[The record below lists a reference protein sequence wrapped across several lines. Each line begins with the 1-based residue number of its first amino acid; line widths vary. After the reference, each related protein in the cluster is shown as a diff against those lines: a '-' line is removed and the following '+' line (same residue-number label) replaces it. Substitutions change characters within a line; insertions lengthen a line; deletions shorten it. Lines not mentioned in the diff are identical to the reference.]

1 MSQRAEPRAQRVE
14 PRATENHSQA
24 LETNPE
30 TPSLAAVHNCC
41 GQRLLSVLHFSSL
54 PKGNASS
61 SRSWSLPPW
70 CAGCMGADNLC
81 LLFCPSIDGELYTRD
96 LIRTWSWCR
105 QRVLYFADII
115 MGWDSCTAWQGANYF
130 AYGRE
135 VNLWGSED
143 GLWWADFKVV
153 PVVSASLCFHPR
165 NPIDREASRAT
176 VHGVTK
182 ESHRI

>member
-1 MSQRAEPRAQRVE
+1 MKKGWVRGQNYE

-54 PKGNASS
+54 LKGNVSS
-61 SRSWSLPPW
+61 SRSWSLRPR
-70 CAGCMGADNLC
+70 CAGCMGADHLC
-81 LLFCPSIDGELYTRD
+81 LLFCPSIDGELYTGD

-130 AYGRE
+130 AIFEGQRMDYGGQTLRWSPWS
-135 VNLWGSED
+135 LP
-143 GLWWADFKVV
+143 LC
-153 PVVSASLCFHPR
+153 VSILEIP
-165 NPIDREASRAT
+165 
-176 VHGVTK
+176 
-182 ESHRI
+182 